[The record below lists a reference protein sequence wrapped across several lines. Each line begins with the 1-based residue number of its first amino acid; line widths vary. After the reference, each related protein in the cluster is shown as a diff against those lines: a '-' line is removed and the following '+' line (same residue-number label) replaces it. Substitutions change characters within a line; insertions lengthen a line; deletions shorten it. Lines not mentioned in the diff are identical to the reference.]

1 MIQKLLY
8 FTKSLESLEFS
19 IDKLLKKSYEYIA
32 SAENDHIIMTLSG
45 IPYGLN
51 RTVDVHYPYP
61 RSMESR
67 GRAPMGLEIYDPW
80 EEYS

>member
-32 SAENDHIIMTLSG
+32 STENDHLVMTLSS
-45 IPYGLN
+45 IPCGLN
-51 RTVDVHYPYP
+51 RTVDVHCPYL
-61 RSMESR
+61 RSMEHR
-67 GRAPMGLEIYDPW
+67 GRAPRGLEIYDPW

>member
-8 FTKSLESLEFS
+8 FTKSLESLEFDM
-19 IDKLLKKSYEYIA
+19 DKLLKKNYEYIA
-32 SAENDHIIMTLSG
+32 SAENDHIIMTLSY
-45 IPYGLN
+45 IPCNGLN

-61 RSMESR
+61 RSMESI
-67 GRAPMGLEIYDPW
+67 GLEIYCPW